1 MHVISSLLYV
11 GLIKKRDQNSL
22 NFLLRLQALLQADC
36 PELGL
41 SLPHEMAVFASTLV
55 ESRWSHTHT
64 NLLHSIVNVLLQVT
78 GGTSYFTLEAL
89 TTTLYSIDIELIL
102 DSSDNFIPI
111 PEQWKSWQ
119 SLQCLLNSSILK
131 ENNPKFHSLF
141 RRLCAEAADVHY
153 DKLPQP
159 LNLAS
164 DWAEVVGGPQNIAR
178 RVAIEVDGPWHYA
191 ANCPHTL
198 GKTLLKHRV
207 LNSCGWIV
215 FSVSENC
222 NLCKC

>member
-1 MHVISSLLYV
+1 
-11 GLIKKRDQNSL
+11 
-22 NFLLRLQALLQADC
+22 
-36 PELGL
+36 
-41 SLPHEMAVFASTLV
+41 MAVFASTLV

-64 NLLHSIVNVLLQVT
+64 NLLQRIVNALLQVT

-102 DSSDNFIPI
+102 DSSNNFIPI
-111 PEQWKSWQ
+111 PEQWKSWH
-119 SLQCLLNSSILK
+119 SFHCLLNSSILK
-131 ENNPKFHSLF
+131 DKNPKFHTLVKN
-141 RRLCAEAADVHY
+141 LCTEAAVGVHS
-153 DKLPQP
+153 DMNSQP

-164 DWAEVVGGPQNIAR
+164 DWVELVGGPQNIAR

-207 LNSCGWIV
+207 LNSHGWIV
-215 FSVSENC
+215 FSVSE
-222 NLCKC
+222 K